1 MEGLSGTQLLD
12 AMQSLLWKGITS
24 GRKGNDKIVG
34 ETQIF
39 RDEKLRFEEENRTL
53 REENE
58 NLKNQSKQLSCQ
70 VQDLTDRH
78 TKQKSAMDD
87 LKKETERDLQCYELC
102 HTKLHDAMDQF
113 DAQEVQISTRDALIE
128 ELKRQKAD
136 LEKTLENNESYC
148 HQRGMHLAHTFLW
161 VLEQYNTK
169 TQTFRVTDNIIV
181 FIPGRIMN

>member
-1 MEGLSGTQLLD
+1 
-12 AMQSLLWKGITS
+12 
-24 GRKGNDKIVG
+24 
-34 ETQIF
+34 
-39 RDEKLRFEEENRTL
+39 
-53 REENE
+53 
-58 NLKNQSKQLSCQ
+58 
-70 VQDLTDRH
+70 
-78 TKQKSAMDD
+78 
-87 LKKETERDLQCYELC
+87 
-102 HTKLHDAMDQF
+102 MDQF

-169 TQTFRVTDNIIV
+169 TQTFRVTDNIVV

>member
-1 MEGLSGTQLLD
+1 
-12 AMQSLLWKGITS
+12 
-24 GRKGNDKIVG
+24 
-34 ETQIF
+34 
-39 RDEKLRFEEENRTL
+39 
-53 REENE
+53 
-58 NLKNQSKQLSCQ
+58 
-70 VQDLTDRH
+70 
-78 TKQKSAMDD
+78 MDD